1 MMQELQI
8 SFPKVGWTKVMYIYY
23 IKLCSKRIPQKSF
36 FFHIC
41 IILVHCTATNTT
53 FQFLFIT
60 LISNVTKENN
70 IEKHNTRWSS
80 TNIDSFTMNTFS

>member
-36 FFHIC
+36 FSH
-41 IILVHCTATNTT
+41 LYN
-53 FQFLFIT
+53 
-60 LISNVTKENN
+60 ISALY
-70 IEKHNTRWSS
+70 SY
-80 TNIDSFTMNTFS
+80 